1 MNRAVVVAFLLTG
14 LHWTSSA
21 AVYAQGP
28 QVRLTTHT
36 VVVDREAARRAGV
49 SYVTL
54 ADGRVEVQGVPVRR
68 RGATVAVQGPLGI
81 RAFLDLA
88 RERRWTRSE
97 STQMV
102 LVRSGSEGGVASL
115 EGTVGMYGGRARGP
129 AIRVRPTVL
138 PDGRIELEL
147 AGGIQDRTE
156 PGWGYGVDASPAWV
170 ETVVVVRDREPATV
184 ASSSTVQS
192 TGRRGLLR
200 IGSSERGT
208 DVLIVV
214 TPEIVW

>member
-1 MNRAVVVAFLLTG
+1 MHHAVVVAFLLVGLNWATG
-14 LHWTSSA
+14 TGASA
-21 AVYAQGP
+21 QAP

-36 VVVDREAARRAGV
+36 VVVDREAAHRAGV

-54 ADGRVEVQGVPVRR
+54 ADGRVEVRGVPARR

-102 LVRSGSEGGVASL
+102 LVRSGSEGGVSSL
-115 EGTVGMYGGRARGP
+115 EGTVGTYGERARGP
-129 AIRVRPTVL
+129 TIRVRPTVL
-138 PDGRIELEL
+138 PDGRVELEL
-147 AGGIQDRTE
+147 AGGIQDRRE
-156 PGWGYGVDASPAWV
+156 SGWGYGVDASPAWV

-192 TGRRGLLR
+192 TVRSGLLR